1 MWLTLLT
8 LFDEL
13 IDALNVNEGFVRLNL
28 CCSDLDFQILLLNF
42 RSGYFNVFL
51 SPFAIFS
58 QIVAAWLQGRKK
70 TLLYFDPHP
79 HRSCRQ
85 NICNRCFRLRMRFS
99 VVALNCFPIIQ
110 TSICSE

>member
-70 TLLYFDPHP
+70 NFALLRPPSSPQLPPKY
-79 HRSCRQ
+79 
-85 NICNRCFRLRMRFS
+85 M
-99 VVALNCFPIIQ
+99 
-110 TSICSE
+110 